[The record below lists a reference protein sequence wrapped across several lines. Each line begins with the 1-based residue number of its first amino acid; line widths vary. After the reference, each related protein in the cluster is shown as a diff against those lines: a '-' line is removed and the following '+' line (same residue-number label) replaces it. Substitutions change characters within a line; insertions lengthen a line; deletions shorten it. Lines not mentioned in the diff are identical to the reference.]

1 MVKIVQKGFRIK
13 ETIVKECWKANSLGI
28 TLTMINSNMAVRTI
42 EMGDCSVAGAV
53 KLTSNGIRRDDSD
66 GKRRSIICLNENFT
80 IGMIRKTKSKIASM
94 SRKMGFIIS
103 NVETDGEWF
112 DRT

>member
-1 MVKIVQKGFRIK
+1 MVKIVHEGFRMK
-13 ETIVKECWKANSLGI
+13 KAIVKECWKANSLGI
-28 TLTMINSNMAVRTI
+28 TLTMINGNMAVRTI
-42 EMGDCSVAGAV
+42 KMGDCSAARAV

-66 GKRRSIICLNENFT
+66 WKGRSTMCLNENFT

-94 SRKMGFIIS
+94 SREMGFIVS

-112 DRT
+112 DRA